1 MSDYINSLSE
11 QQQLAAILEASR
23 HEDLVEAPPGFLVC
37 HTASEFRY
45 NGQFRGRNLCWFIAI
60 ADGLR
65 KTAEERWIALQCLG
79 LVDNV
84 NPLDPTQRENVAKHW
99 QCCVVEHDAGSPEHK
114 PRTVG
119 PRDAVYVVHVHLKTG
134 HYNLLIQESEVE
146 LERRREEERQTD
158 GGLRAR
164 GGALHRARSGGD
176 IDCRRHNF
184 SPVQETRP
192 QTFLASAQTIFAS
205 TQTSLLN
212 TFSQGLDVISSALF
226 SADTVCDDDDY
237 DYNQFVLDS
246 TLHASLAGF

>member
-1 MSDYINSLSE
+1 MSDYISSLSE

-99 QCCVVEHDAGSPEHK
+99 QCCVVEHDAGNANA
-114 PRTVG
+114 RTLVG

-146 LERRREEERQTD
+146 LERRREEERHTD

-164 GGALHRARSGGD
+164 GGALLRARSGGD
-176 IDCRRHNF
+176 IDCLRDNS

-192 QTFLASAQTIFAS
+192 QTFLAGV
-205 TQTSLLN
+205 QTSLLN
-212 TFSQGLDVISSALF
+212 TFSQGLDVISSALL
-226 SADTVCDDDDY
+226 STDTVCADD
-237 DYNQFVLDS
+237 DYNQFVLDA
-246 TLHASLAGF
+246 TLHASLTGF